1 MWRLELVDHDGFQR
15 PCFFSS
21 QRDSS
26 SARRHCV
33 FSAVSS
39 MREQR
44 SLTALRPSLPAQG
57 SSLAAFCPF
66 LLLCGLA
73 WRRTF
78 FSGAVVSRGILGAPC
93 FFFPLL
99 WSAAAWRR
107 ISLFFGLACCN
118 AQVAAVLHAS
128 RHLHAYLDAGA
139 WHVQQLARVVRKPAA
154 LQRLRQP
161 AAPPSIFFLTRVYCC
176 THRAAAVRTAAWRR
190 FCTSPPPEQG
200 DAPPLLLRIHE
211 KLLTHVNKS

>member
-161 AAPPSIFFLTRVYCC
+161 AAPPSIFFSQECIVARTGQPPCVLQPGGAFVHLLPPSREMRRRCCYAFTRSC
-176 THRAAAVRTAAWRR
+176 
-190 FCTSPPPEQG
+190 
-200 DAPPLLLRIHE
+200 
-211 KLLTHVNKS
+211 LLT